1 MPNTARRAPDDEQ
14 AGNQTMKR
22 KVAVVTGTRAEYGIL
37 YPVLKA
43 IEQHPKLQL
52 LLIAT
57 GMHLSHEFGYT
68 VQELGKNGF
77 HIDAKV
83 DMLLSND
90 TLTSMSKSIGIGIIG
105 LAQTWEQVEPDVI
118 VVLGDRVEP
127 LAAAISGSYMNI
139 PISHIHGG
147 DTGKGGLD
155 ESARHAI
162 TKFAHIHFPATKKS
176 AERIIGMGEDRWR
189 VHAVGSPALDTIL
202 NEPLLPPKIIAKKLG
217 LDLSRPVILVVQH
230 PVTTQVEEA
239 PEQMRQTLQAIVQLQ
254 YPTIVIYPNSDAGGR
269 RMIEVIK
276 QYESYPFVK
285 TFTSLPRKEYL
296 SLMRVASVMVGNS
309 SSGIIDAPSFGLPVV
324 NVGIR
329 QEGRER
335 GKNVIDVAHKKSDI
349 ARTLEK
355 ALSDKK
361 FLTEVKKCENPYGDG
376 KAGPRIAKSLSQL
389 AITPRLLQKKNTY

>member
-1 MPNTARRAPDDEQ
+1 
-14 AGNQTMKR
+14 MKR

-68 VQELGKNGF
+68 VQELEKDGF

-90 TLTSMSKSIGIGIIG
+90 TLSAMSKSIGIGIIG

-118 VVLGDRVEP
+118 VVLGDRMEP

-139 PISHIHGG
+139 PVAHIHGG

-162 TKFAHIHFPATKKS
+162 TKFAHIHFPATRKS

-189 VHAVGSPALDTIL
+189 VHTVGSPALDTIL
-202 NEPLLPPKIIAKKLG
+202 NEPLPPPKIIAKRLG
-217 LDLSRPVILVVQH
+217 LDLSQRVILVVQH

-239 PEQMRQTLQAIVQLQ
+239 PEQMGRTLQAIVEFQ

-269 RMIEVIK
+269 RMIDVIK
-276 QYESYPFVK
+276 QYEGYPFIK
-285 TFTSLPRKEYL
+285 TFKSLPRREYL
-296 SLMRVASVMVGNS
+296 SLMRVANVMVGNS

-324 NVGIR
+324 NIGIR

-335 GKNVIDVAHKKSDI
+335 GKNVIDVAHKESDI
-349 ARTLEK
+349 ARALER

-361 FLTEVKKCENPYGDG
+361 FLTGVKKCENPYGDG
-376 KAGPRIAKSLSQL
+376 KAGPRIARYLSQI
-389 AITPRLLQKKNTY
+389 AITPRLLQKRSTY

>member
-1 MPNTARRAPDDEQ
+1 
-14 AGNQTMKR
+14 MKR
-22 KVAVVTGTRAEYGIL
+22 KVAVVTGTRSEYGVL

-43 IEQHPKLQL
+43 IHQHPKLQL

-68 VQELGKNGF
+68 VQELEKDGF
-77 HIDAKV
+77 HVDAKV

-90 TLTSMSKSIGIGIIG
+90 TSAAMAKSVGLGIVA
-105 LAQTWEQVEPDVI
+105 LAQTWEQLEPDVV

-139 PISHIHGG
+139 PVAHIHGG

-162 TKFAHIHFPATKKS
+162 TKFAHIHFPATKTS
-176 AERIIGMGEDRWR
+176 AQRIINMGEDRWR
-189 VHAVGSPALDTIL
+189 VHTVGSPALDTIL
-202 NEPLLPPKIIAKKLG
+202 NEPSLSPKVTARKLR
-217 LDLSRPVILVVQH
+217 LDLSQPIILVVQH

-239 PEQMRQTLQAIVQLQ
+239 AEQMRQTLEAIVDLQ

-269 RMIEVIK
+269 RMIETIK
-276 QYESYPFVK
+276 DYEGYSFIK
-285 TFTSLPRKEYL
+285 TFRSLPRREYL
-296 SLMRVASVMVGNS
+296 SLLGVASVMVGNS
-309 SSGIIDAPSFGLPVV
+309 SSGIVEAPSFGLPAV
-324 NVGIR
+324 NLGIR

-335 GKNVIDVAHKKSDI
+335 GKNVIDVANKKSDI
-349 ARTLEK
+349 GRAVKR

-361 FLTEVKKCENPYGDG
+361 FLREVNKCENPYGDG
-376 KAGPRIAKSLSQL
+376 KAGPRIAEVLGKTV
-389 AITPRLLQKKNTY
+389 ITPRLFQKQITY

>member
-1 MPNTARRAPDDEQ
+1 MANRARRAADDGQ
-14 AGNQTMKR
+14 AGVQRVRR

-43 IEQHPKLQL
+43 VEQHPKLRL
-52 LLIAT
+52 LLVAA

-68 VQELGKNGF
+68 VQELEKDGF
-77 HIDAKV
+77 RIDAEV
-83 DMLLSND
+83 DMLSSDD
-90 TLTSMSKSIGIGIIG
+90 TLSAMSKSIGTGIIG
-105 LAQTWEQVEPDVI
+105 LTQTWERLEPDVI

-127 LAAAISGSYMNI
+127 LAATIAGAYMSI
-139 PISHIHGG
+139 PVAHIHGG

-176 AERIIGMGEDRWR
+176 AGRIIRMGEDRWR
-189 VHAVGSPALDTIL
+189 VHTVGSPALDTIL
-202 NEPLLPPKIIAKKLG
+202 NEPLLPPGTTAKKLG

-230 PVTTQVEEA
+230 PVTTQVERA
-239 PEQMRQTLQAIVQLQ
+239 PQQMRQTLEAIVGLQ
-254 YPTIVIYPNSDAGGR
+254 YPTVVIYPNSDAGGR

-276 QYESYPFVK
+276 QYEGYPFIK
-285 TFTSLPRKEYL
+285 TFKSLPRREYL
-296 SLMRVASVMVGNS
+296 SLMKVASIIVGNS
-309 SSGIIDAPSFGLPVV
+309 SSGIIDAPSFGLPAV
-324 NVGIR
+324 NVGTR

-349 ARTLEK
+349 ARASER

-361 FLTEVKKCENPYGDG
+361 FLAEVRKRENPYGDG
-376 KAGPRIAKSLSQL
+376 KAGPRIAEAVSRV
-389 AITPRLLQKKNTY
+389 AITPRLIQKKNTY